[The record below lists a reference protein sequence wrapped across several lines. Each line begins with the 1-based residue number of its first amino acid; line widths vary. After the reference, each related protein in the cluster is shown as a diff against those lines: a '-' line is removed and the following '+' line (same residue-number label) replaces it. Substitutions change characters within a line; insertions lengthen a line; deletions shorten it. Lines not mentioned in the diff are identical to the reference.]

1 MVAMARYIILD
12 IKDLTELRMLAVS
25 AAILLLTLAVLV
37 VRYGHTRVPDH
48 EGKEDAARGGGQTP
62 DVL

>member
-1 MVAMARYIILD
+1 
-12 IKDLTELRMLAVS
+12 MLAVS

-37 VRYGHTRVPDH
+37 VRYGHTRFPYH